1 VQYGNVS
8 GGDARYMITNKVFTI
23 TGMHCTSCA
32 MNIDGELEDTG
43 KVKNAKTNYAK
54 AITEVE
60 FNAEEI
66 SEIEIV
72 EIIKKTGYEAQV
84 QAH

>member
-1 VQYGNVS
+1 
-8 GGDARYMITNKVFTI
+8 MIKKVFKI

-43 KVKNAKTNYAK
+43 KVKDVKTNYAK

-60 FNAEEI
+60 FDTDHI
-66 SEIEIV
+66 SEIEII
-72 EIIKKTGYEAQV
+72 EIIKKVGYDAIPQE
-84 QAH
+84 